1 MIELREGERFGEEVR
16 NVFVGSAVHD
26 VDETGVDV
34 LPDTK
39 VSDVE
44 VLGAGVDHRVVSRE
58 DRALVIAGDRDGRG
72 RLADHV
78 AVDEDVSKP
87 KPFVAAEGEGNELGF
102 VSRCRRDRLHLALPH
117 DEVAV
122 EEVAEAGDALAL
134 SLPGVGVVGVGQAP
148 TTTCLSPRQANC
160 SSINECVWICLQL

>member
-1 MIELREGERFGEEVR
+1 MLRPWVHGRI
-16 NVFVGSAVHD
+16 VG
-26 VDETGVDV
+26 
-34 LPDTK
+34 
-39 VSDVE
+39 
-44 VLGAGVDHRVVSRE
+44 RE
-58 DRALVIAGDRDGRG
+58 DRALVIAEDRDRRG

-102 VSRCRRDRLHLALPH
+102 VSRCRRDRLHLTLPH

-134 SLPGVGVVGVGQAP
+134 SLPGVGVVGVGEAAEHAELRGLP
-148 TTTCLSPRQANC
+148 AETLSMC
-160 SSINECVWICLQL
+160 SCIGDAARAV